1 MKKIIS
7 IILATAMMITI
18 SVPAYAAETP
28 ESTTEMTNIF
38 IYNGHGEYTLSDIKS
53 TIIENN
59 NFD

>member
-28 ESTTEMTNIF
+28 ENTTEMTNIF

-53 TIIENN
+53 TIIGNN